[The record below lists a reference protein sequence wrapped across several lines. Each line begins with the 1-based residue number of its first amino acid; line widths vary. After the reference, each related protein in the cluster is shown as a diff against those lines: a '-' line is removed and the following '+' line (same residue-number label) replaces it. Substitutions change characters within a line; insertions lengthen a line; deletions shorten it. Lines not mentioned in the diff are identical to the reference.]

1 MNMKLATTTIILTAM
16 LQSAA
21 AVTAV
26 SQVGAGTASDVLGL
40 GVGAIADLPV
50 AWANQD
56 PADSLYR
63 TARRE
68 LNSGRYERAADL
80 FERIRT
86 NHRDSEY
93 TPDSYYWEAFA
104 RYRTGDTGELETAVE
119 LLDRQERRYPNAVT
133 RDDARSL
140 AVLIRGKLA
149 ERGNAGAAQYITEQ
163 AQQEG
168 CPEEED
174 DVRVMA
180 LNALLNMDSDRALP
194 LLQQVLQ
201 RRDACSVRLRRK
213 AVWLISQQ
221 DSYETAAILLDVVRG
236 DPDSEVREQAVFWLS
251 QVESEE
257 AVAALDSLLMESDD
271 RTVQEKAIFALSQ
284 HDSYRSAEILRRYA
298 MRNDVPAELREN
310 AIFWLGQSHSRENQ
324 QFLRDIYGEVD
335 SEVLKDKIIFSI
347 SQSWQSGAEAGDWLM
362 AIALDQN
369 ESIERRKSAL
379 FWAGQRDQ
387 MPTASLGE
395 LYRTMDD
402 REMREQ
408 VIFVLSQR
416 DETEAVDALM
426 NIARNETDRELR
438 KKAIFW
444 LGQSDDP
451 RVPDFLLE
459 LINRDIP

>member
-16 LQSAA
+16 LQAA
-21 AVTAV
+21 ATVTAA
-26 SQVGAGTASDVLGL
+26 SQVGAGPATDVQGL
-40 GVGAIADLPV
+40 GVRVSADLPV
-50 AWANQD
+50 AWADQD

-104 RYRTGDTGELETAVE
+104 RYRTGDTGELETGLE
-119 LLDRQERRYPNAVT
+119 LLDSQERRYPNAAT

-201 RRDACSVRLRRK
+201 RRDACSVGLRRK

-284 HDSYRSAEILRRYA
+284 HDSYRSAEILRRYV

-310 AIFWLGQSHSRENQ
+310 AIFWLGQSDSRENQ
-324 QFLRDIYGEVD
+324 QFLRDIYGEVGSD
-335 SEVLKDKIIFSI
+335 VLKDKIIFSI
-347 SQSWQSGAEAGDWLM
+347 SQQSGAEAGDWLM

-416 DETEAVDALM
+416 HETGAVDALM

>member
-1 MNMKLATTTIILTAM
+1 MKKKQILTSMTLTAVASAVM
-16 LQSAA
+16 TSAA
-21 AVTAV
+21 WG
-26 SQVGAGTASDVLGL
+26 QVGSGTAGDVQGL
-40 GVGAIADLPV
+40 EVRASASVPA
-50 AWANQD
+50 AWADQD

-63 TARRE
+63 SARRE
-68 LNSGRYERAADL
+68 LNAGRYEQAAGI

-86 NHRDSEY
+86 GYRGSEY

-104 RYRTGDTGELETAVE
+104 RYRTGDTKELERALG
-119 LLDRQERRYPNAVT
+119 LLEAQAGRYPNANT

-149 ERGNAGAAQYITEQ
+149 ERGDAGAAQTITQQ
-163 AQQEG
+163 ATQEG

-194 LLQQVLQ
+194 ILQQVLE
-201 RRDACSVRLRRK
+201 RRDACSVELRRK

-221 DSYETAAILLDVVRG
+221 DSDAAAAILLDVVRS
-236 DPDSEVREQAVFWLS
+236 DPDGEVREQAVFWLS
-251 QVESEE
+251 QVDTEE
-257 AVAALDSLLMESDD
+257 AVVALDSLLMESDD

-284 HDSYRSAEILRRYA
+284 HDSPRSAEILRNYV
-298 MRNDVPAELREN
+298 MRNDVPDALREN
-310 AIFWLGQSHSRENQ
+310 AIFWLGQNDSRENQ
-324 QFLRDIYGEVD
+324 QFLRDLYGQVQ
-335 SEVLKDKIIFSI
+335 SEALKDKIIFSV
-347 SQSWQSGAEAGDWLM
+347 SQQSGAEAGDWLM
-362 AIALDQN
+362 AVAMDPN

-387 MPTASLGE
+387 MPTANLDE
-395 LYRTMDD
+395 LYRTMED
-402 REMREQ
+402 REMKEQ

-416 DETEAVDALM
+416 DETEAVDVLM
-426 NIARNETDRELR
+426 NIASNETDRELR

-459 LINRDIP
+459 RINIP